1 MTGPR
6 PSLDDIFGAPTT
18 PGRTTATRP
27 SLGQIFGDAQEP
39 PEQPSWWAGV
49 GAAARG
55 AAAGLHETVA
65 STAEKLAKVPTLG
78 RPNPLSR
85 TFAEAGAGGTAMLTP
100 RDPVAQ
106 PTFAASKGVSRT
118 LSEIGKYAVPGLGV
132 VGAASWGAAEAFG
145 STPEESEAGLGASL
159 ARSAGA
165 PRLASALE
173 TASQTAPGRALI
185 SIVLS
190 AVPEVAFSGYRK
202 ARDAM
207 RPATGHLAQPS
218 GPIPQPPVSDVLAL
232 KPGYVPGDLPAV
244 WHAPRTDLPAWIPD
258 AEFEVLSGRA
268 LPPGPP
274 IPSRAEHAIITPPP
288 GGGRITDPSRLLVPE
303 NPPRSPFLAAR
314 HELEFPAPRTTE
326 PPRRRMA
333 EEVAARRPAF
343 EQAPPAEATPEEMAS
358 YLAGQRIGAKGQS
371 VRRRRG
377 ASALAHAARQAEAEV
392 RPFEA
397 QIGRI
402 DDPGYYRSLE
412 ASASRGGD
420 GYPDGTPRL
429 TIEEAGTEE
438 SLRRLIGDRVPAD
451 VTQMSDR
458 DIDAALTLREMQQS
472 RDAGAS
478 AFLEEMHGIAES
490 GSVARSSAQRKAAE
504 QAARQRGFTNKEI
517 QREGM
522 AESEDLL
529 GAVDRAGYDYE
540 TYRDLVQDSKGAQFR
555 KAQRDRTMGRLRE
568 EAVRRG
574 LRSGQVAPEVLGAL
588 AGGGAGGVTGLA
600 TADEDD
606 AHPLLRAALGAGAG
620 ALAGAAGGRALGRK
634 AATFRTAAPLANDP
648 DPLLRKAGEGI
659 AMGKRAAASQPGVL
673 SDAERAYTKAISE
686 TYPLLVAA
694 EAGGGTASREAM
706 ADAIARQQGS
716 GQMAMQ
722 YLRDKLA
729 PAIKDLDNSA
739 MERVSA
745 LLTYQRDLDL
755 RSRGTAPK
763 TALADA
769 ELQQVVQTL
778 SQDPKIVQA
787 ADAARAMAD
796 DLLTMRRDAGLLS
809 PEQYRAIK
817 DSEDAYIPF
826 LREIADDP
834 GATLPGARR
843 GAFPTSGVRKM
854 DRTVA
859 ALETLAD
866 PLEVLTMSAQRTFR
880 DVTRQRAQNVL
891 FDLADAGSVSFVT
904 PDLTAAGMPGRN
916 QTAALRNGQRV
927 VYDVDDP
934 DLLRALTP
942 ETPQELSVFEK
953 VARGMKE
960 IKSSGIT
967 LDPAFAMKNV
977 VRDVAMSGVQRPD
990 IARAA
995 QESGVGAALGALAGS
1010 AEGDTGGEQFVN
1022 ALIGAGLGAGV
1033 GLYARP
1039 FVETVG
1045 AMKSIVQHDDTYKAF
1060 LREGANTEGFS
1071 VRTPQDAAQVLRQL
1085 RGTKGFQP
1093 SDIVNPKR
1101 WVDALRYVGSVGE
1114 QGTRLAAYQQ
1124 ALDAG
1129 RTTAQAAREAQDRTL
1144 RFANVGSSTKGLA
1157 AMTPFWNAKAQ
1168 GWDKLARML
1177 RDPKTSA
1184 MAAAGITAPS
1194 VALWSAN
1201 KDNPEYWERPVWE
1214 RNLFWLV
1221 PKDGGGFYRVPKPF
1235 EIGFLFASLPERF
1248 LDYAAQTGAE
1258 IPGLGEITSAA
1269 PVTGEPGQVLARGV
1283 ADMASNTFEGTLPVP
1298 AALALPMQMA
1308 QGRDWFRNRDI
1319 VTRPGLLPEQQ
1330 VEPES
1335 SALARALAKAGVA
1348 PQQTDFAV
1356 NDALGTMGRN
1366 ALSVTN
1372 MAARAAGVP
1381 APASSGSVPLVE
1393 NIPRAFTTSDR
1404 GATEIEASAQERIAR
1419 VRQAERSFE
1428 ELEASG
1434 ANEDALRR
1442 FVAQH
1447 QDELAVAGEIDEHA
1461 KALNRLSRARTAVY
1475 RDAALSPAQRDEIL
1489 AAIRDDADAIAR
1501 EIIAVGARPRA
1512 TPP

>member
-1 MTGPR
+1 VTGPR
-6 PSLDDIFGAPTT
+6 PSLDDIFGTPST
-18 PGRTTATRP
+18 PGRMTTTRP
-27 SLGQIFGDAQEP
+27 SLGQIFGNEP
-39 PEQPSWWAGV
+39 EKPGWWSGV

-55 AAAGLHETVA
+55 AVAGLHETVA

-85 TFAEAGAGGTAMLTP
+85 TFAEAGAGGTAMLAP
-100 RDPVAQ
+100 SDPVTQ
-106 PTFAASKGVSRT
+106 PTFTASKGVSRT
-118 LSEIGKYAVPGLGV
+118 LSEIGKYAVPGLGAT
-132 VGAASWGAAEAFG
+132 GAAALGAAEAFG

-165 PRLASALE
+165 PRLAAALE
-173 TASQTAPGRALI
+173 AASQSAPGRALT
-185 SIVLS
+185 STVLS

-202 ARDAM
+202 ARKAM
-207 RPATGHLAQPS
+207 REAPVRQSAPS
-218 GPIPQPPVSDVLAL
+218 
-232 KPGYVPGDLPAV
+232 
-244 WHAPRTDLPAWIPD
+244 
-258 AEFEVLSGRA
+258 
-268 LPPGPP
+268 
-274 IPSRAEHAIITPPP
+274 
-288 GGGRITDPSRLLVPE
+288 
-303 NPPRSPFLAAR
+303 AA
-314 HELEFPAPRTTE
+314 
-326 PPRRRMA
+326 
-333 EEVAARRPAF
+333 PAF
-343 EQAPPAEATPEEMAS
+343 EQGAPPGATPEEVAT
-358 YLAGQRIGAKGQS
+358 YLAGGRIGQKGLG
-371 VRRRRG
+371 VRRTR
-377 ASALAHAARQAEAEV
+377 
-392 RPFEA
+392 
-397 QIGRI
+397 
-402 DDPGYYRSLE
+402 
-412 ASASRGGD
+412 
-420 GYPDGTPRL
+420 TP
-429 TIEEAGTEE
+429 A
-438 SLRRLIGDRVPAD
+438 
-451 VTQMSDR
+451 
-458 DIDAALTLREMQQS
+458 
-472 RDAGAS
+472 
-478 AFLEEMHGIAES
+478 
-490 GSVARSSAQRKAAE
+490 
-504 QAARQRGFTNKEI
+504 
-517 QREGM
+517 
-522 AESEDLL
+522 
-529 GAVDRAGYDYE
+529 
-540 TYRDLVQDSKGAQFR
+540 
-555 KAQRDRTMGRLRE
+555 
-568 EAVRRG
+568 
-574 LRSGQVAPEVLGAL
+574 RSGQVAPEVLGAL

-606 AHPLLRAALGAGAG
+606 ANPLLRAALGAGAG

-778 SQDPKIVQA
+778 SRDPKIVQA

-826 LREIADDP
+826 LREIASDP

-866 PLEVLTMSAQRTFR
+866 PLEVLTLSAQRTFR
-880 DVTRQRAQNVL
+880 DVTRQRVQNVL
-891 FDLADAGSVSFVT
+891 FDLADAGSAPFVT
-904 PDLTAAGMPGRN
+904 PDLHAAGVPGRN
-916 QTAALRNGQRV
+916 QTAVLRNGQRV

-960 IKSSGIT
+960 VKSSGIT

-990 IARAA
+990 MARAV

-1085 RGTKGFQP
+1085 RGTQGFQP
-1093 SDIVNPKR
+1093 RDIVNPKR
-1101 WVDALRYVGSVGE
+1101 WVDVLRYVGSVGE

-1157 AMTPFWNAKAQ
+1157 AMTPFWNAKVQ

-1194 VALWSAN
+1194 VALWAAN

-1235 EIGFLFASLPERF
+1235 EVGFLFASLPERF

-1258 IPGLGEITSAA
+1258 IPGLGAVSSAA
-1269 PVTGEPGQVLARGV
+1269 PVTGEPGQALARGV
-1283 ADMASNTFEGTLPVP
+1283 GDMAANTFEGTLPVP

-1319 VTRPGLLPEQQ
+1319 VSRPGLLSEQQ

-1335 SALARALAKAGVA
+1335 SALARALAKAGIA

-1356 NDALGTMGRN
+1356 NEAFGTMGRN

-1381 APASSGSVPLVE
+1381 APASSGSVPFVE

-1434 ANEDALRR
+1434 ASEDALRR

-1447 QDELAVAGEIDEHA
+1447 QDALAVAGEIDEHA